1 MSNGKILDMPVVKAK
16 KVRKKHKIPEHTLH
30 YKFPEGLTLE
40 DVKAM
45 PPLELSRLVMIASG
59 EGVMHLLAEKII
71 ENKHKLCLDNTGL
84 YEAAE

>member
-1 MSNGKILDMPVVKAK
+1 
-16 KVRKKHKIPEHTLH
+16 
-30 YKFPEGLTLE
+30 
-40 DVKAM
+40 M

-59 EGVMHLLAEKII
+59 EGVMYLLAEKII